1 MSGYIPMRSGEV
13 ARTSLCPE
21 LHCRAVAQLQ
31 HRADARLITI
41 ILLFRRALVATIR
54 VRLPLVHRLLWVNDR
69 VQEALMRKQLLAGAM
84 AVALATGMT
93 TSAMAFDR
101 GGAGGFGGYHDGS
114 FAATHGS
121 RFAGVR
127 GFSGYRHGSGGQRFV
142 GSHSGLGYGPS
153 YGGAYYEGV
162 APFGRLVGRP
172 ATGGSTFFVGM

>member
-1 MSGYIPMRSGEV
+1 
-13 ARTSLCPE
+13 
-21 LHCRAVAQLQ
+21 
-31 HRADARLITI
+31 LITI
-41 ILLFRRALVATIR
+41 TFPFHRALVATIR
-54 VRLPLVHRLLWVNDR
+54 VRLPLVHQPIWVNDR
-69 VQEALMRKQLLAGAM
+69 VQEVLMRKQLLAAAM

-101 GGAGGFGGYHDGS
+101 GGAGGFGGYHDGG

-127 GFSGYRHGSGGQRFV
+127 GFSGYRHGWGGQRFV
-142 GSHSGLGYGPS
+142 GGHGGVGYGPS
-153 YGGAYYEGV
+153 HGGAYYEGV